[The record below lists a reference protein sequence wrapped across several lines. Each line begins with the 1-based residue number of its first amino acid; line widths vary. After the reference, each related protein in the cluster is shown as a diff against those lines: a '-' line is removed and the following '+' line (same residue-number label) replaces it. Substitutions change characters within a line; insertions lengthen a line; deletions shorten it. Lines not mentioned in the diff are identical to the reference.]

1 MIDRE
6 TKYKLRIEKRGLNIP
21 IDKTA
26 ENYRCC
32 LYCDYEFM
40 ADDLKQFYCCQKC
53 HDDYNNAK
61 KKFKIKEMTPI
72 FFQGRIT
79 EKLTSDKKLSF
90 KQLKLNNAILAKIS
104 NDGKLKVVYN
114 IEDLQKDGFDF
125 TVFQGSIMIE
135 KESSI
140 FPIFYVFVM
149 SYKIA
154 QINQDQVLFEKIN
167 KNERPIIN

>member
-6 TKYKLRIEKRGLNIP
+6 TRYKLRIEKRGLNIP

-32 LYCDYEFM
+32 PQCSVKFM
-40 ADDLKQFYCCQKC
+40 ASDLKQLFCCQKC

-61 KKFKIKEMTPI
+61 QKRKLKETTTI
-72 FFQGRIT
+72 FFQGKTT
-79 EKLTSDKKLSF
+79 EKLTPDKKLSF

-104 NDGKLKVVYN
+104 KDGKLKVVYN

-135 KESSI
+135 KESCLY
-140 FPIFYVFVM
+140 PIFYVFVM